1 MNLLGTN
8 ETNWLISVAGAVGL
22 ILAAYLVFRR
32 VVRRSYE
39 RHGRLTRVAACLQF
53 MVFLGVIAFPFLYNP
68 KQWQWFWI
76 LDTPAG
82 RPWATAGF
90 VVIALGFIVAFGTM
104 AWFGLRRAFGLGVVG
119 LVRGGPYRLT
129 RNPQI
134 IGGYLLII
142 GSSLQWPSLGAC
154 GWIVVWGDATH
165 WMILTEE
172 EHLRRQFGEEYVR
185 FCREVPRY
193 LVRLGKAH

>member
-1 MNLLGTN
+1 MNSAGLS
-8 ETNWLISVAGAVGL
+8 ETNWLLFVAGAVGL

-32 VVRRSYE
+32 VSRRVYE

-53 MVFLGVIAFPFLYNP
+53 LVILGVIAFPFLYNP
-68 KQWQWFWI
+68 TQWQGFWI
-76 LDTPAG
+76 LETPAG
-82 RPWATAGF
+82 RPLATAGV
-90 VVIALGFIVAFGTM
+90 VVIVLGFIVAFGTL

-119 LVRGGPYRLT
+119 LVRGGPYRLI

-142 GSSLQWPSLGAC
+142 GSSLQWPSLYAC
-154 GWIVVWGDATH
+154 GWIALWGIVTH

-185 FCREVPRY
+185 FCREIPRY
-193 LVRLGKAH
+193 LVRLGKTE